1 MKTGEC
7 NHCIF
12 AYNRGKSEEKRKKS
26 KLYETNN
33 GYQSGDLSFLTSIF
47 SIVGGPGPVVPGL
60 PYVGGKAPRFAAAA
74 AVS

>member
-1 MKTGEC
+1 LL
-7 NHCIF
+7 II
-12 AYNRGKSEEKRKKS
+12 EEKVRRKK
-26 KLYETNN
+26 KQAIRNNN

>member
-1 MKTGEC
+1 MQAIR
-7 NHCIF
+7 N
-12 AYNRGKSEEKRKKS
+12 
-26 KLYETNN
+26 NN
-33 GYQSGDLSFLTSIF
+33 GYQSGDLSSLTSIF